1 MVFNTL
7 DISIPVLREN
17 LIQLSNLYAKK
28 AIGVTS
34 NSQVI
39 KDIEERIPMPATLIR
54 GALSNTISK
63 LSYDQFSKVLV
74 SEFGTAQP
82 SITKISEW
90 IYSKNS
96 DNEEN

>member
-1 MVFNTL
+1 
-7 DISIPVLREN
+7 
-17 LIQLSNLYAKK
+17 
-28 AIGVTS
+28 
-34 NSQVI
+34 
-39 KDIEERIPMPATLIR
+39 MPATLIR